1 MAIIKKYN
9 KENGITYVY
18 DSVSYWDKEKQQPRS
33 KRKLIG
39 KLDPVTGEIVPT
51 GGRGRKP
58 KSDSTGAEQSSEPS
72 PGQVSAPLHSDLPD
86 SADYMLLYEEARRSV
101 LEKEASIASMEAA
114 VSRLIKEKQG
124 LIEKLEQLVREYR
137 H

>member
-1 MAIIKKYN
+1 MFMTPCLTGIKRN
-9 KENGITYVY
+9 NSPVQNEN
-18 DSVSYWDKEKQQPRS
+18 
-33 KRKLIG
+33 
-39 KLDPVTGEIVPT
+39 
-51 GGRGRKP
+51 
-58 KSDSTGAEQSSEPS
+58 SSENSIPLQVRLCQPVDGDAS
-72 PGQVSAPLHSDLPD
+72 QRVIPPGLNSLRNLPLVRYPHHCIQTCQI
-86 SADYMLLYEEARRSV
+86 LLYEEARRSV